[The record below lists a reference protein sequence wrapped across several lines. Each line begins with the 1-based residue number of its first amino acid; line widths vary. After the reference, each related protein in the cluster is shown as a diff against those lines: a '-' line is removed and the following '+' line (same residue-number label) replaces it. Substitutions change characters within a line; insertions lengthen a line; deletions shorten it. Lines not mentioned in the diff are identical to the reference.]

1 VFASVSCDDLD
12 ERCSDSE
19 TLNAF
24 VVSAARVMNLSQST
38 SMVCISNKHYNGG
51 NEVSDSSSKA
61 LFANEHRQVGG
72 GNHMSFRLF
81 AKKGRGQND
90 NHVVLQDSRFLI
102 VMTPV
107 NAHDSSNKEAA
118 IETSYA

>member
-1 VFASVSCDDLD
+1 
-12 ERCSDSE
+12 
-19 TLNAF
+19 
-24 VVSAARVMNLSQST
+24 
-38 SMVCISNKHYNGG
+38 MVCISNKHYNGG

-61 LFANEHRQVGG
+61 LIANEHRQVGG
-72 GNHMSFRLF
+72 GNHVSVRLF
-81 AKKGRGQND
+81 AKKGLGQND

-107 NAHDSSNKEAA
+107 NGHDSSNKEAA